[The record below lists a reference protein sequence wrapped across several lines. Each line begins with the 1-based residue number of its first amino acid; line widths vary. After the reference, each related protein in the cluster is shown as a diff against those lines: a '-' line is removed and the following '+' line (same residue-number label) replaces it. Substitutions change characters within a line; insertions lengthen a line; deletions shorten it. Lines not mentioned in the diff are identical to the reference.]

1 MKRIF
6 VTSLLVYVF
15 ALADGQIVA
24 DHRIVDHYTE
34 IPQVYLDS
42 VKKMLISIPGESH
55 SGAYR
60 IGPDLLEQLDGTFQ
74 VQTYVGTTLPV
85 TDQRLRMGMHRFGGE
100 YLFFSE
106 ARVEEIKGDMDAQN
120 STENPFHVMGF
131 GWCWDMTHDNDPG
144 GVLDPVYQVHW
155 AGRSVEGPDGNMRW
169 GLDKGDSALTGNRV
183 HMDTYLETID
193 EWDQYCEDNSYP
205 TRWIYT
211 TGPVDRYQLAATE
224 NGFQREIKHDYIRD
238 FVAEDTSR
246 ILFDYADILCWSNQG
261 EQQMEV
267 WHDGDSLRPH
277 AHIHP
282 ENMMDYTS
290 SWAMIPHT
298 EDGDHIG
305 EVGALRLGKALWWM
319 LARMAGWDGNIP
331 LREVE
336 VSSEGDSTW
345 VMTGSYLQF
354 YAAKTPLI
362 ATDTTV
368 SWSVIDGSG
377 SASITSTGL
386 LKGGL
391 PGMIEVVATANDGSG
406 VADTL
411 SLIVEDPLIPVSI
424 IDIATA
430 GGVSEVDM
438 GSLLQCTASVLP
450 VDATNAEL
458 SWSLLNTTGTA
469 TVNQS
474 GLLTA
479 LTPGMV
485 ELIATAGDGTGVADT
500 LELTI
505 SDTVVYITNIDIA
518 AAGGV
523 SELETGLELQIS
535 AVVTPVDATYP
546 DVLWSVINGSGTA
559 SISALGM
566 LRGGQPGSVK
576 VLGSASDGSG
586 VADTLDMTIMGSVI
600 LVSSVEIVS
609 PGGQSEVLTG
619 EDLQLSATV
628 LPIQAS
634 DPSVVWSIIPGSGT
648 ASINPQGLLTAGL
661 TGDVQVV
668 AMAADASGKGDTLDL
683 TIVDLLIPVTSIS
696 ITTEGGV
703 TEVEGGTNL
712 QCSASVLPADA
723 SNPAVQWSV
732 INGSGTATISEDG
745 LLMPM
750 ASGTITVMASALDG
764 SGVSQTL
771 AITITSTSVLVSD
784 IYISSDGGARL
795 IHEGESLQFSV
806 SVLPVD
812 ATNKSVS
819 WSVEQSTGTASITQ
833 NGLLSALTR
842 GTVLVKAH
850 AQDGSDVSSN
860 FALTIDEV
868 TGSPDQELSGRVVLY
883 PNPTRGKFYLDAG
896 KLDLD
901 KIEIYSLVGARVL
914 TLLPEPGDRIL
925 EIDLT
930 EQKAGAYFLRAY
942 SQNETQV
949 HRIILSK

>member
-1 MKRIF
+1 M
-6 VTSLLVYVF
+6 LVFVF
-15 ALADGQIVA
+15 AVANAQIVA
-24 DHRIVDHYTE
+24 DHSIVDHYAE
-34 IPQVYLDS
+34 IPQVYIDS

-60 IGPDLLEQLDGTFQ
+60 IGPELLEQLDGTFQ
-74 VQTYVGTTLPV
+74 VQTYIGTPLPL
-85 TDQRLRMGMHRFGGE
+85 TDQRLRMGMHRYGGE

-106 ARVEEIKGDMDAQN
+106 ARVEEIKGDMDVQN
-120 STENPFHVMGF
+120 ATGNPFHVMGF

-144 GVLDPVYQVHW
+144 GVLDTVYQVHW
-155 AGRSVEGPDGNMRW
+155 AGRSEEGPDGNRRW

-183 HMDTYLETID
+183 NMDTYLETID

-246 ILFDYADILCWSNQG
+246 ILFDYADILCWNNQG
-261 EQQMEV
+261 EQNIEV
-267 WHDGDSLRPH
+267 WQDGDSLRPH

-290 SWAMIPHT
+290 SWNMIPHS

-305 EVGALRLGKALWWM
+305 EVGTLRLAKALWWM

-336 VSSEGDSTW
+336 ISAEGDSTW

-354 YAAKTPLI
+354 YAAKTPLV

-368 SWSVIDGSG
+368 RWSVIHGTG
-377 SASITSTGL
+377 SASISSAGL

-406 VADTL
+406 AADTL
-411 SLIVEDPLIPVSI
+411 SLTVADPLIPVTSI
-424 IDIATA
+424 EIATA
-430 GGVSEVDM
+430 GGLSEVDM
-438 GSLLQCTASVLP
+438 GSILECTASVLP
-450 VDATNAEL
+450 LDATNAEL
-458 SWSLLNTTGTA
+458 RWSLLNNTGTA
-469 TVNQS
+469 SVNQN

-479 LTPGMV
+479 LTPGTV
-485 ELIATAGDGTGVADT
+485 ELIAAAGDGTGVADT

-505 SDTVVYITNIDIA
+505 SDTVVYITNIEIA
-518 AAGGV
+518 SAGGV

-535 AVVTPVDATYP
+535 AVITPVDATYP

-559 SISALGM
+559 TISTLGM
-566 LRGGQPGSVK
+566 LRGGQPGTVK

-586 VADTLDMTIMGSVI
+586 VADTLDMTIVGSVI
-600 LVSSVEIVS
+600 LVNSVKIVS
-609 PGGQSEVLTG
+609 PGGVSEILSG

-628 LPIQAS
+628 LPLHAS
-634 DPSVVWSIIPGSGT
+634 DPSVVWSIIPNSGT
-648 ASINPQGLLTAGL
+648 ASINPQGLFSAGL
-661 TGDVQVV
+661 PGDVQVV

-683 TIVDLLIPVTSIS
+683 NIVEVLVPVSS
-696 ITTEGGV
+696 ITISTEGGV
-703 TEVEGGTNL
+703 TEIEGGTNL
-712 QCSASVLPADA
+712 QCLASVLPADA

-750 ASGTITVMASALDG
+750 TSGTVTVVANAMDG
-764 SGVSQTL
+764 SGVSHSLT
-771 AITITSTSVLVSD
+771 ITITSTSVLVSE
-784 IYISSDGGARL
+784 ISISSEGGARL
-795 IHEGESLQFSV
+795 IHEGEDLQFSV
-806 SVLPVD
+806 SVLPAE
-812 ATNKSVS
+812 ATNKSVR
-819 WSVEQSTGTASITQ
+819 WSVEQSTGTASISQ
-833 NGLLSALTR
+833 NGLLSALTQ
-842 GTVLVKAH
+842 GAVLVKAL
-850 AQDGSDVSSN
+850 AQDGSGVSSN
-860 FALTIDEV
+860 FALTIEV
-868 TGSPDQELSGRVVLY
+868 ATGFPDQEQTDRLLLY

-896 KLDLD
+896 KQVLD
-901 KIEIYSLVGARVL
+901 KIEVYSLVGARVL
-914 TLLPEPGDRIL
+914 TLLPEPGGRIL
-925 EIDLT
+925 EIDLSDRHP
-930 EQKAGAYFLRAY
+930 GAYFLRIY
-942 SQNETQV
+942 SQKETLV
-949 HRIILSK
+949 HRIIISR